1 MAAND
6 KEKWGVAHIFASFN
20 NTIITVTDLSG
31 AETVTKS
38 SGGMVV
44 KQDRNESSPYA
55 AMQMAGNVAQA
66 AREKGIVG
74 VHVKVRAP
82 GQGKQ
87 RSPGPGAQAAIRA
100 LARAGMRIGRIEDVT
115 PVPHDSCR
123 AKGGTTWQESVM
135 QIEFASLDDS
145 LARFTLSGAS
155 PAFANAFRRAMI
167 GEVPTLA
174 IEDVRIYNNT
184 SALFDEML
192 AHRLGLI
199 PIKTDLSSYSTQA
212 KCTCGGAGC
221 PGCTVTYTLSAEGP
235 RMVSSN
241 DLIPAGPQSGTGVRQ
256 CAHRQTHER
265 ADTCPRSKSSPQYR
279 QGTRK
284 MAADPGLRVQK
295 SSRSLDQRSL

>member
-1 MAAND
+1 
-6 KEKWGVAHIFASFN
+6 
-20 NTIITVTDLSG
+20 
-31 AETVTKS
+31 
-38 SGGMVV
+38 
-44 KQDRNESSPYA
+44 
-55 AMQMAGNVAQA
+55 
-66 AREKGIVG
+66 
-74 VHVKVRAP
+74 
-82 GQGKQ
+82 
-87 RSPGPGAQAAIRA
+87 
-100 LARAGMRIGRIEDVT
+100 
-115 PVPHDSCR
+115 
-123 AKGGTTWQESVM
+123 M

-241 DLIPAGPQSGTGVRQ
+241 DLIPADPKAVPVYDNVPIVKLIKGQTLVLEAKAILNTGREHAKWQPTLV
-256 CAHRQTHER
+256 CGYKNYPVVSISEACDACGMCVEE
-265 ADTCPRSKSSPQYR
+265 CPRQVLAVRGKKVEVVNGKLPDCSMCKLCEKACLTSGIGDEPAIR
-279 QGTRK
+279 VT
-284 MAADPGLRVQK
+284 AEADRFIFVVEGDG
-295 SSRSLDQRSL
+295 SLSVKEIMNRALLYIKEQSDELEHQLGEISGDEKK